1 METITHGHWRA
12 RANARTFMR
21 SGLAA
26 RPAFQM
32 ETVMDD
38 KRTLGLAKFKEMSPM
53 GAEKIRVL
61 LEDTAP
67 GTYTHVLEVAFGDLY
82 QRKNLDPKIRQT
94 VSLVALAAGG
104 HGDLL
109 RIHIDIARRLGFTK
123 EELSEVFQQMAPF
136 TGFPGPMLGIRVL
149 KEAFSE
155 G

>member
-1 METITHGHWRA
+1 MDIGA
-12 RANARTFMR
+12 RAPTSTPSCGPTSQRGWHFEQEIT
-21 SGLAA
+21 
-26 RPAFQM
+26 
-32 ETVMDD
+32 MDD

-61 LEDTAP
+61 LEDEAP

-94 VSLVALAAGG
+94 VSLVALAAAG

-109 RIHIDIARRLGFTK
+109 LIHIDIARKLGFTK
-123 EELSEVFQQMAPF
+123 GELSEVFQQMVPF
-136 TGFPGPMLGIRVL
+136 TGFPGSMLGIRVL
-149 KEAFSE
+149 KEAFGE